1 MDTAAGH
8 NKQRSVETQLVIRS
22 EATRSVDHTVKVLID
37 EWLVPVLV
45 EEYIRLHHSNRDE
58 DANPLTANPA
68 STASSSIA
76 RAEKLHPNS
85 DVEIKKSELNSSSR

>member
-8 NKQRSVETQLVIRS
+8 NKQRSVEAQLVICS
-22 EATRSVDHTVKVLID
+22 EATRSIDLTVKVLID
-37 EWLVPVLV
+37 ELLVPLLV

-58 DANPLTANPA
+58 DANPLTAEPA

-76 RAEKLHPNS
+76 RAEKSHPNS